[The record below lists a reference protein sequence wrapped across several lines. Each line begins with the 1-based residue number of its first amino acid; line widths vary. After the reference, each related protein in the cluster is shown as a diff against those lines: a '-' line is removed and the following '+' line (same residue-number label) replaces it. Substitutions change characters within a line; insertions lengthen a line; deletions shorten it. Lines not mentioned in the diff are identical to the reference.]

1 MLKDVFVQAS
11 ARFQSYDDYL
21 HTLILMQKRNILYF
35 DGDMVKYQTPTNKP
49 NGMVFLC
56 SLIWP
61 FIDTF
66 WITLVYIY
74 TLFPDKTADQ
84 DKVSTKI
91 QWFAESLY
99 EDNII
104 LHYESCSIDFIS
116 MAVEHF
122 IEKGVIIQDDSKG
135 DCSQIALHP
144 DYQKDDE
151 LIQAEFDKI
160 TFYKKLS
167 LIKFTNLKSD
177 IQKTMLSDFP
187 MMSNL

>member
-1 MLKDVFVQAS
+1 MLDNLFVQES
-11 ARFQSYDDYL
+11 IKLKTYEQFLD
-21 HTLILMQKRNILYF
+21 TIKLMHRRNIIIIENDLL
-35 DGDMVKYQTPTNKP
+35 KYETPTNQT
-49 NGMVFLC
+49 NGLVFLC

-66 WITLVYIY
+66 WLTLVYIY
-74 TLFPDKTADQ
+74 TLFPDKSIGET
-84 DKVSTKI
+84 KINTKI

-99 EDNII
+99 EDNIV

-116 MAVEHF
+116 RAVEYF
-122 IEKGVIIQDDSKG
+122 ISEGFIMKNNSSPEEIVICLCPK
-135 DCSQIALHP
+135 
-144 DYQKDDE
+144 YQKDDG
-151 LIQAEFDKI
+151 LIQEEFDKI

-167 LIKFTNLKSD
+167 LIKFTNLKID